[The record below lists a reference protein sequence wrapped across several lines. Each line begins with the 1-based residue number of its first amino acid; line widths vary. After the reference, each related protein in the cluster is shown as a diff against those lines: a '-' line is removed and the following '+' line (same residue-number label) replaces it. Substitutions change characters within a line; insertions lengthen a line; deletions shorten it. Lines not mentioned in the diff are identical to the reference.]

1 MMFREQISSYAPV
14 NEQERSDKKH
24 IYHYIEQFPYN
35 ILHRENTLAHIT
47 SSGLIMNKDLTKV
60 LVIYHKI
67 YQAWGWTGGHADGD
81 EDLLKIALK
90 EAKEE
95 TGLKSIVPLSKGI
108 MAMDILPVWGHK
120 KQGHYV
126 SAHLHLN
133 VAYVLIADELE
144 AICANLEE
152 TDGAK
157 WIDIEEMG
165 HHSSEPKLIYV
176 YEKLIKAAQA
186 FDPKKEDIK
195 VSKRETKKTSAYDA
209 IKNAAIP
216 IAIHETKSA
225 YYKAKLVKEIVVRG
239 GGGIK
244 GTSSTIIR
252 QIMKHKK
259 K

>member
-1 MMFREQISSYAPV
+1 MFREQISSYTPV
-14 NEQERSDKKH
+14 NEQERSDKRH
-24 IYHYIEQFPYN
+24 IYHFIEQFPYN
-35 ILHRENTLAHIT
+35 ILYRENTLAHIT
-47 SSGLIMNKDLTKV
+47 SSGFIMNKDLTKV

-95 TGLKSIVPLSKGI
+95 TGLVNIKPLSKQI
-108 MAMDILPVWGHK
+108 MAMDILPVWGHMK
-120 KQGHYV
+120 HGRYI

-133 VAYVLIADELE
+133 VAYVLIADESE
-144 AICANLEE
+144 PIHANEVE
-152 TDGAK
+152 TNGAR
-157 WIDIEEMG
+157 WINISEIG
-165 HHSSEPKLIYV
+165 HQSSEPKLIYV

-186 FDPKKEDIK
+186 FDPKKEYTNSAK
-195 VSKRETKKTSAYDA
+195 KETKKTSAYDA

-216 IAIHETKSA
+216 IAIHESKSA

-244 GTSSTIIR
+244 GTSSSIIR
-252 QIMKHKK
+252 QIMKSKK

>member
-1 MMFREQISSYAPV
+1 MFKEQISSYAPV

-24 IYHYIEQFPYN
+24 IYHYIEQFPFN

-47 SSGLIMNKDLTKV
+47 SSGFIMNKDLTRI

-81 EDLLKIALK
+81 ENLLKIALK

-95 TGLKSIVPLSKGI
+95 TGLKSIKPLSKQI
-108 MAMDILPVWGHK
+108 MAMDILPVWGHM
-120 KQGHYV
+120 KQGRYV

-133 VAYVLIADELE
+133 AAYVLIADESEPLH
-144 AICANLEE
+144 ANIEE

-157 WIDIEEMG
+157 WIDVSDIG
-165 HHSSEPKLIYV
+165 LHSSEKELIYV
-176 YEKLIKAAQA
+176 YEKLIKAARA
-186 FDPKKEDIK
+186 FDPKKEYTTGIK
-195 VSKRETKKTSAYDA
+195 KEEKKGSAYDA

-225 YYKAKLVKEIVVRG
+225 YYKAKLIKEIVVRG

-244 GTSSTIIR
+244 GTSSSIIR

>member
-1 MMFREQISSYAPV
+1 MFREQISNYAPV

-24 IYHYIEQFPYN
+24 IFHYIEQFPFS

-47 SSGLIMNKDLTKV
+47 SSGFIMNQDLTKI

-81 EDLLKIALK
+81 EDLLMIAIK
-90 EAKEE
+90 EAQEE
-95 TGLKSIVPLSKGI
+95 TGLKSIKPLSKQI
-108 MAMDILPVWGHK
+108 MAMDILPVWGHRK
-120 KQGHYV
+120 RNHYV

-133 VAYVLIADELE
+133 AAYVLIADESEPLHTN
-144 AICANLEE
+144 IEE
-152 TDGAK
+152 TEGAK
-157 WIDIEEMG
+157 WIDVSEIG
-165 HHSSEPKLIYV
+165 HHSTEPELVYV
-176 YEKLIKAAQA
+176 YEKLIKAAQT
-186 FDPKKEDIK
+186 FDPKKEYITGPKK
-195 VSKRETKKTSAYDA
+195 VEKKGSAYDA

-244 GTSSTIIR
+244 GTSSNIIR
-252 QIMKHKK
+252 GILKHKK

>member
-1 MMFREQISSYAPV
+1 MFKEQISSYAPV
-14 NEQERSDKKH
+14 NEQERSDKKQ
-24 IYHYIEQFPYN
+24 IYHYIEQSPNN
-35 ILHRENTLAHIT
+35 ILYRENTLAHIT
-47 SSGLIMNKDLTKV
+47 SSGFIMNKDLTKI

-81 EDLLKIALK
+81 EDLLEIALK
-90 EAKEE
+90 EAREE
-95 TGLKSIVPLSKGI
+95 TGLINIRPLSRKI
-108 MAMDILPVWGHK
+108 MAMDILPVWGHRK
-120 KQGHYV
+120 KDRYV

-133 VAYVLIADELE
+133 AAYVLIADESEPLQ
-144 AICANLEE
+144 ANKEE

-157 WIDIEEMG
+157 WIDVSEIG
-165 HHSSEPKLIYV
+165 HHSSEPELVYV
-176 YEKLIKAAQA
+176 YEKLIKAAQS
-186 FDPKKEDIK
+186 FDPKKEHTAGTKK
-195 VSKRETKKTSAYDA
+195 VSKKTSAYDA

-225 YYKAKLVKEIVVRG
+225 YYKAILVKEIVVRG

-244 GTSSTIIR
+244 GTSSSIIR